1 LPVHFSTVVVLAVG
15 CVTPCRAVE
24 AVAVTATIDVAH
36 PGPAVPK
43 SFAGFSR
50 EWRRFPSPD
59 GGPAGAVHPA
69 YLRLIEHLAAFN
81 DEALSFRIGGNSA
94 DGMGAVPEDD
104 RWRQIGEVF
113 KATRTPI
120 IINLNLAKE
129 DAELDKGLI
138 RAAQRLLPP
147 GAIATFELGNE
158 PDGWKGRYR
167 PEDYTYEQ
175 YLDAFYKVAEQL
187 VPALTPGLAGPAWA
201 HSAPPDVLAQFL
213 AKERPF
219 INLLTVHSYR
229 FDPKSHPEVKK
240 LLDEGP
246 TAGFA
251 KSLAPGIKVAHD
263 AGLKLRLGEAGS
275 AWGGG
280 IAGFSDTY
288 AVSLWTIDFLFE
300 LAHAGLDG
308 VNFHGGGASHYTA
321 IKEDVDQATGKVVIS
336 ASAPYYGMLVFA
348 EAVAHEGRFVPVQ
361 ATGPGN
367 RVKFWA
373 TLEHGGTVRVM
384 VLNKDLSV
392 AADVDLRLPGH
403 DATATLKRLEAP
415 SPDATSGLTYA
426 GQTFDQSADGNSV
439 GALKQE
445 SIAMKDGSLR
455 FHIAPASAALLTIA
469 SFRD

>member
-1 LPVHFSTVVVLAVG
+1 MMSVRTLSFLSLFLRSFTLLALIATGFSESG
-15 CVTPCRAVE
+15 AVE
-24 AVAVTATIDVAH
+24 PVEVTATLDVTH
-36 PGPAVPK
+36 PGAAVPK

-59 GGPAGAVHPA
+59 GGPASAVHPT
-69 YLRLIEHLAAFN
+69 YLRLLEHLAAFN
-81 DEALSFRIGGNSA
+81 DEGLSFRIGGNSA
-94 DGMGAVPEDD
+94 DGIGAVPEDE
-104 RWRQIGEVF
+104 RWQQIGEIY

-129 DAELDKGLI
+129 NAELDKNWI

-147 GAIATFELGNE
+147 AAIATFELGNE

-167 PEDYTYEQ
+167 PDDYTYEE
-175 YLDAFYKVAEQL
+175 YLDVFHKVAEQL
-187 VPALTPGLAGPAWA
+187 VPSLTPGLAGPAWA
-201 HSAPPDVLAQFL
+201 HAAPPDVLTQFL

-229 FDPKSHPEVKK
+229 FDPKSHPDVKK

-300 LAHAGLDG
+300 LAQAGLDG
-308 VNFHGGGASHYTA
+308 VNFHGGGTSHYTA
-321 IKEDVDQATGKVVIS
+321 IKEDVDKASGKAIIS

-348 EAVAHEGRFVPVQ
+348 EAVAHGARFVPVQ
-361 ATGPGN
+361 TTDPAT

-373 TLEHGGTVRVM
+373 TIDSGGIVRV
-384 VLNKDLSV
+384 VVINKISPRRRRS
-392 AADVDLRLPGH
+392 AFGLP
-403 DATATLKRLEAP
+403 TNP
-415 SPDATSGLTYA
+415 A
-426 GQTFDQSADGNSV
+426 GQ
-439 GALKQE
+439 L
-445 SIAMKDGSLR
+445 
-455 FHIAPASAALLTIA
+455 
-469 SFRD
+469 